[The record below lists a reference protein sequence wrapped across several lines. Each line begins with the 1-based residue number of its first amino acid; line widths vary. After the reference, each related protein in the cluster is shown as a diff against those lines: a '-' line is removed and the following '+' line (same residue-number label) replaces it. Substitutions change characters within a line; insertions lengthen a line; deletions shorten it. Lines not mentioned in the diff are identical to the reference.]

1 VTHWLGRA
9 SRLTPQARN
18 AFGVVSIETTG
29 LFPAYHDR
37 IIEIAVVNVDDDRVT
52 DEWVTL
58 VNPERDIGPTRVHG
72 ISARQVVA
80 APTFQFIAGDLVERL
95 ADRVLVGHNGRFQ
108 GDFIEYEMGRMGH
121 RVDCTQILCT
131 MTLAQGLGVSG
142 RSLYACCES
151 LGLRGNSRH
160 DALSDARA
168 TAGLLMALLARAR
181 REGIEV
187 EVPEVLA
194 RTTLPDVASSGRVV
208 HRGESEAPLVSA
220 LAALIDRLPVDALSG
235 ESSREAVLAYVGL
248 LDRALEDRR
257 LDAGELGALGDVA
270 VQWGLSANAVAS
282 IHARYFAGL
291 RQLALADGQLT
302 DAEREDLAVMGALL
316 GAGNDPA
323 IDVEATPIAVADR
336 RTEFVGKTVC
346 FTGSS
351 VCSIDGVPLDRA
363 TQEMLAAEA
372 GLVPLDGVTKK
383 LDLLVLADAASS
395 SGKARKAREYGTRLV
410 AERAFWAALGV
421 HVD

>member
-1 VTHWLGRA
+1 MSHWLGLGGRLA
-9 SRLTPQARN
+9 RPSRK

-37 IIEIAVVNVDDDRVT
+37 IIEIAVVNVDGDGVT

-58 VNPERDIGPTRVHG
+58 VNPERDIGSTRLHG

-80 APTFQFIAGDLVERL
+80 APTFEVIAGDLVERL

-108 GDFIEYEMGRMGH
+108 GDFIEYEFGRMGH

-142 RSLYACCES
+142 RSLHACCDS
-151 LGLRGNSRH
+151 LGLRGNGRH
-160 DALSDARA
+160 DALADARA
-168 TAGLLMALLARAR
+168 TAGLLMGLFARAHR
-181 REGIEV
+181 DGIGV
-187 EVPEVLA
+187 EVPEVSA
-194 RTTLPDVASSGRVV
+194 RAALPTLESAGRVV
-208 HRGESEAPLVSA
+208 HRGESAAPAVSA
-220 LAALIDRLPVDALSG
+220 LAALAERLPVDTLSD
-235 ESSREAVLAYVGL
+235 ESSRKAVLAYVGL
-248 LDRALEDRR
+248 LDRTLEDRW
-257 LDAGELGALGDVA
+257 LDEGELGALGDVA
-270 VQWGLSANAVAS
+270 AHWGLSANAVAS
-282 IHARYFAGL
+282 IHRRYIAGL
-291 RQLALADGQLT
+291 RELALADDQLT
-302 DAEREDLAVMGALL
+302 EVEREDLAVMGALL
-316 GAGNDPA
+316 GADDGQAGTVDAPA
-323 IDVEATPIAVADR
+323 LAVTDR
-336 RTEFVGKTVC
+336 RSEFVGRTVC

-383 LDLLVLADAASS
+383 LDLLVLADAASN
-395 SGKARKAREYGTRLV
+395 SGKARKARNYGTRLV

-421 HVD
+421 LVD

>member
-1 VTHWLGRA
+1 MRDRMRRWATA
-9 SRLTPQARN
+9 SPN

-37 IIEIAVVNVDDDRVT
+37 IIEIAVVNVDGDRVS

-72 ISARQVVA
+72 ISARQVAA
-80 APTFQFIAGDLVERL
+80 APTFQGIAGDLVERL

-108 GDFIEYEMGRMGH
+108 GDFIEYELGRLGH

-131 MTLAQGLGVSG
+131 MTLAQGLGISG
-142 RSLYACCES
+142 RSLHACCES
-151 LGLRGNSRH
+151 LGLPGDGRH
-160 DALSDARA
+160 DALADARA
-168 TAGLLMALLARAR
+168 TAGLLMALLAKAR
-181 REGIEV
+181 RDGLEV
-187 EVPEVLA
+187 GVPGVMGRA
-194 RTTLPDVASSGRVV
+194 TLPTLESAGRVV
-208 HRGESEAPLVSA
+208 HRGESEAPAVSA
-220 LAALIDRLPVDALSG
+220 LAALAERLPVDKLTG
-235 ESSREAVLAYVGL
+235 DSSPEAVIVYVSL

-257 LDAGELGALGDVA
+257 LTEAELVALGDVA
-270 VQWGLSANAVAS
+270 VQWGLSAGAVAS
-282 IHARYFAGL
+282 IHHRYFAGL
-291 RQLALADGQLT
+291 RELTIADGQLT
-302 DAEREDLAVMGALL
+302 DAEREDLAVMAALL
-316 GAGNDPA
+316 GADDGSVAAVDAPA
-323 IDVEATPIAVADR
+323 LAVADR
-336 RTEFVGKTVC
+336 RAEFVGKTVC

-351 VCSIDGVPLDRA
+351 VCSIDGVPLDRT
-363 TQEMLAAEA
+363 TQEMLAEEA

-421 HVD
+421 PVD

>member
-1 VTHWLGRA
+1 MRDRIRRWAT
-9 SRLTPQARN
+9 SSPY

-37 IIEIAVVNVDDDRVT
+37 IIEIAVVDVDGDRVT

-72 ISARQVVA
+72 ISARQVVV
-80 APTFQFIAGDLVERL
+80 APTFQVIAGDLVERL
-95 ADRVLVGHNGRFQ
+95 ADRVLVGHSGRFQ
-108 GDFIEYEMGRMGH
+108 GDFIEYELGRLGH

-142 RSLYACCES
+142 RSLQACCDS
-151 LGLRGNSRH
+151 LGLRGDGRH
-160 DALSDARA
+160 DALADARA

-181 REGIEV
+181 RDGV
-187 EVPEVLA
+187 EVRVPVVLA
-194 RTTLPDVASSGRVV
+194 RATLPTLEPAGRVV
-208 HRGESEAPLVSA
+208 HRGESGAPTVSA
-220 LAALIDRLPVDALSG
+220 LATLAERLPVGTLSG

-257 LDAGELGALGDVA
+257 LEEGELDALGDVA
-270 VQWGLSANAVAS
+270 VQWGLSADAVAS
-282 IHARYFAGL
+282 IHRRYFAGL
-291 RQLALADGQLT
+291 RELAFADGQLT

-316 GAGNDPA
+316 GADDGPA
-323 IDVEATPIAVADR
+323 IAVDAPALAVADR

-351 VCSIDGVPLDRA
+351 VCSIDRVPLDRA
-363 TQEMLAAEA
+363 TQELLAAEA
-372 GLVPLDGVTKK
+372 GLVPLGGVTKK
-383 LDLLVLADAASS
+383 LDLLVLADAASN
-395 SGKARKAREYGTRLV
+395 SGKARKARDYGTRLV

-421 HVD
+421 GVD